1 MYKKVVFLA
10 VLVVTVCCIL
20 SSAIAQGMNNSLSK
34 QEKKEGWH
42 LLFNGK
48 NLKGWHT
55 YLKKD
60 VTPAWKVR
68 DGAIG
73 LDHSNNAEGGDLVT
87 DAEYQNFELSLEWKI
102 SEEGNSGIIFDVH
115 EAPEYHET
123 YLTGP
128 EMQVLDNKNA
138 EDNKK
143 ENHLAGSLYDIIAA
157 NPQTANPAGEWNKVR
172 IRLDNGHLT
181 FWMNGKKVVETQMWN
196 KDWQELVNN
205 SKFRDWKGFAA
216 YKKGHIALQDHG
228 HAVWYK
234 DIKIKML

>member
-1 MYKKVVFLA
+1 MRKKRPFLT
-10 VLVVTVCCIL
+10 VLVVAFFGI
-20 SSAIAQGMNNSLSK
+20 SSMAVAQGMNNSLSK
-34 QEKKEGWH
+34 KEKKEGWH

-48 NLKGWHT
+48 NLDGWHT

-60 VTPAWKVR
+60 VTPAWKVK
-68 DGAIG
+68 DGVIA
-73 LDHSNNAEGGDLVT
+73 LDHGNNAEGGDLVT
-87 DAEYQNFELSLEWKI
+87 NEEYQNFELSMEWKI

-115 EAPEYHET
+115 EAPKYHET

-143 ENHLAGSLYDIIAA
+143 DSHLAGSLYDIIAA
-157 NPQTANPAGEWNKVR
+157 NPQTANPAGKWNKVR
-172 IRLDNGHLT
+172 IRLDHGHLT

-196 KDWQELVNN
+196 QHWTELVSN
-205 SKFRDWKGFAA
+205 SKFKDWNGFAA

-228 HAVWYK
+228 HAVWFK
-234 DIKIKML
+234 DIKIKPL